1 MITVPDHNHYKKMR
15 PLSVVFGL
23 IVFIL
28 LGCEDV
34 IEVDVPEPE
43 TRLVVNGIVR
53 VDPTQE
59 FVPVEIRVTE
69 SSGFFA
75 ENTITQ
81 LESAVILIGERDPD
95 DPFNIGFGTSV
106 LVESEPGSGVY
117 IPSYIPGTD
126 TDDRIR
132 TESLTPNTEFFLVVE
147 HKGRRYA
154 GQTIYSPTVPIDNLE
169 QGDGTLFSGD
179 EKEIIVTFTDVP
191 EEKNYYVFDF
201 GFGNFLATDDQFIDG
216 QEFTF
221 SYFYDQELMTGTQ
234 LEISILGADQQF
246 FNYIDLL
253 VEQTE
258 NDGGIFETPAATVRG
273 NMFDVTGLDNIEIF
287 DNVGRPDSFALGYFV
302 VVQEAKSTL
311 MIQ

>member
-1 MITVPDHNHYKKMR
+1 MV
-15 PLSVVFGL
+15 LSLL
-23 IVFIL
+23 IS
-28 LGCEDV
+28 CEDV

-75 ENTITQ
+75 ENTVTQ

-287 DNVGRPDSFALGYFV
+287 DNVGRPDSFALGYFA

>member
-1 MITVPDHNHYKKMR
+1 MKRLRVF
-15 PLSVVFGL
+15 FGL
-23 IVFIL
+23 ILFIL

-34 IEVDVPEPE
+34 IDVDVPEPE

-69 SSGFFA
+69 SSGFFE

-81 LESAVILIGERDPD
+81 LESAVILVGERDPD
-95 DPFNIGFGTSV
+95 DPFNASFGTSV
-106 LVESEPGSGVY
+106 LVESEPGSGIY

-132 TESLTPNTEFFLVVE
+132 TEFLTPNTEFFLVVT
-147 HKGRRYA
+147 HKGRRFA
-154 GQTIYSPTVPIDNLE
+154 GQTLYSPTVPIDNLE

-179 EKEIIVTFTDVP
+179 EKEVIVTFTDIP
-191 EEKNYYVFDF
+191 EEQNFYVFDF
-201 GFGNFLATDDQFIDG
+201 DFGNFLGVDDQFIDG

-221 SYFYDQELMTGTQ
+221 SYFYDEELDPGTIVD
-234 LEISILGADQQF
+234 ISILGADQQF
-246 FNYIDLL
+246 FNYINLL

-287 DNVGRPDSFALGYFV
+287 DNLGRPDSFALGYFAV
-302 VVQEAKSTL
+302 VEEAKST
-311 MIQ
+311 IVVQ